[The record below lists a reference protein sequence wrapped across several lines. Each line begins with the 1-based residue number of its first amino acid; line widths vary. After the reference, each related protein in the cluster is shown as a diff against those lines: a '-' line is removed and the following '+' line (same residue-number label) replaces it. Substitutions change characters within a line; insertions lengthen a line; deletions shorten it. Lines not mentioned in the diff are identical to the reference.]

1 MGREPRLQHALP
13 EATGTRSPCRSSAT
27 DPKMQVLQDFP
38 NIVGFHGHP
47 GPFTPVVQEVVA
59 TFILPDMFTR
69 VARGQ
74 TPDEAVKWAVGEY
87 RRIFAKYKRCD
98 RAPDARP
105 LLRQQPVTD
114 AGLRQQIAR
123 LGGVLLELAPQVP
136 PCRRAGSA
144 TGPRRSGPRPRAE
157 AGGA

>member
-1 MGREPRLQHALP
+1 
-13 EATGTRSPCRSSAT
+13 
-27 DPKMQVLQDFP
+27 
-38 NIVGFHGHP
+38 
-47 GPFTPVVQEVVA
+47 VVQEVVA

-74 TPDEAVKWAVGEY
+74 TPDEAVKWAVGSTA
-87 RRIFAKYKRCD
+87 RIFAKYKKGVTGP
-98 RAPDARP
+98 PDARP

-136 PCRRAGSA
+136 PCRRA
-144 TGPRRSGPRPRAE
+144 R
-157 AGGA
+157 